1 MNWRQA
7 LQWHAD
13 RDEAHVLVTLLEVRG
28 SAPREAGAKML
39 VTATAQFDSIGGGEL
54 EYRVIRDS
62 RRLLCDLPVDAS
74 RRCDL
79 AILEINLARDA
90 AQCCGGVVRV
100 LLERFRPG
108 YAPLVI
114 CGAGHVAR
122 ALITIVSQLPLRL
135 TVMDSRPDWL
145 QRLSEPGGDHFT
157 SPQLS
162 CCELTQPHRQIE
174 QCSQGSVF
182 VVMTHSHDLDFELC
196 EAILSRPEKNWC
208 GLIASDSK
216 AAGFRRR
223 LSGKGFS
230 DEDLLRLVTPI
241 GLPEV
246 TGKHPMAVAVS
257 VAAQLLSQ
265 PEFYAPGP
273 VKSKKEL
280 LNDTE

>member
-7 LQWHAD
+7 LQWHTEH
-13 RDEAHVLVTLLEVRG
+13 DEAHVLVTLLEVRG

-39 VTATAQFDSIGGGEL
+39 VSATAQFDSIGGGEL
-54 EYRVIRDS
+54 EHRVIRDS
-62 RRLLCDLPVDAS
+62 RRLLGDEPLSAS
-74 RRCDL
+74 GNSDV

-90 AQCCGGVVRV
+90 AQCCGGVVKV

-114 CGAGHVAR
+114 CGAGHVAQ
-122 ALITIVSQLPLRL
+122 ALVTIVSHLPVRL

-145 QRLSEPGGDHFT
+145 YRLCDPGFNVSGT
-157 SPQLS
+157 PGLS
-162 CCELTQPHRQIE
+162 TCEITHPHRQIE
-174 QCSQGSVF
+174 QCPIGSVF

-196 EAILSRPEKNWC
+196 EAILSRPENNWC

-216 AAGFRRR
+216 ATSFKRR
-223 LSGKGFS
+223 LSAKGFS
-230 DEDLLRLVTPI
+230 EDELLNLVAPI

-246 TGKHPMAVAVS
+246 SGKHPMAVAVS

-265 PEFYAPGP
+265 PAFHAAD
-273 VKSKKEL
+273 VKKL
-280 LNDTE
+280 LNDAE